1 VRALILSTYLRHWS
15 AKAMAAT
22 VLPTSMIIRVP
33 LAMDE
38 SRKVESRRI
47 WNGGLVIWRQN
58 RRAAFGSSESSSLAV
73 IVPASQ
79 RETGHRKE
87 FELLAAVWTDL
98 VRPAALW
105 LWHHAR
111 EDLEQNFHPDA
122 ISLGLPS
129 SRIQFAGRT
138 TSRHCYRAALAPT
151 SSHRCC

>member
-1 VRALILSTYLRHWS
+1 
-15 AKAMAAT
+15 M
-22 VLPTSMIIRVP
+22 
-33 LAMDE
+33 
-38 SRKVESRRI
+38 
-47 WNGGLVIWRQN
+47 IWRQN
-58 RRAAFGSSESSSLAV
+58 RRAAFGSSESSTLAV

-111 EDLEQNFHPDA
+111 EDLEQNLHPDA
-122 ISLGLPS
+122 ISLEPPS

-151 SSHRCC
+151 SSHRCCWFGVRSPRREFEGARLAPGRLHPTLDYVLRNRTLAHQRNRSQRLG